1 MSRYKI
7 GDIVLVKS
15 RAGDCIP
22 KIHVRLTK
30 RITVKPTKGKQVGI
44 RRTMDWDGYSGWDA
58 EIVYQQ
64 EADILR
70 KEWSI
75 PFYGP
80 GDETF
85 VFDDCI
91 IKKPRKL
98 PSFES
103 NGKRRIVRKFKKN

>member
-22 KIHVRLTK
+22 NIHVKLT
-30 RITVKPTKGKQVGI
+30 RRVVVKAVKGKQAGI
-44 RRTMDWDGYSGWDA
+44 RRTMDWEGYSGWDA
-58 EIVYQQ
+58 KIVYQE
-64 EADILR
+64 EADMLR

-75 PFYGP
+75 PFSGP

-91 IKKPRKL
+91 LKKPRN
-98 PSFES
+98 PSPHKS
-103 NGKRRIVRKFKKN
+103 RSRRRIVKNKKN